1 MRLFKRALGA
11 APSASTATRDEM
23 QFTLLAGSAVS
34 LSTLPGVPN
43 VVVAHAGLNCVLLQK
58 F

>member
-1 MRLFKRALGA
+1 
-11 APSASTATRDEM
+11 M
-23 QFTLLAGSAVS
+23 QFALLAGFAMS

-43 VVVAHAGLNCVLLQK
+43 VVVAHDGLNCVLLQK

>member
-1 MRLFKRALGA
+1 
-11 APSASTATRDEM
+11 M

-34 LSTLPGVPN
+34 LSALPGVPN